1 MIVILNSVDGGFSPW
16 SNWTEC
22 SVTCGGGVTSKS
34 RTCTQPM
41 PMFGGRRCVR
51 FGPPV
56 ETKECNMH
64 ECPAPK
70 SKLGLQDFLVFQG
83 GGRGG
88 GGECYL
94 LA

>member
-1 MIVILNSVDGGFSPW
+1 M
-16 SNWTEC
+16 
-22 SVTCGGGVTSKS
+22 TSKS

-88 GGECYL
+88 GGGECYL